1 MTKTNQKNEEIKGR
15 IDSHN
20 AMIESLKTQ
29 LKEAEKQRPY
39 GSMREGWL
47 KTMKAM
53 TSPFANYNRNIQSYL
68 KDPELHDLE
77 KDIIKLQDF
86 CLKIQEKHL
95 KFNTLKK
102 VTKSEEKL
110 FKLEQKVLA
119 NPAYISQ
126 RYNESMNVNE
136 TLEEVSHMKRFFD
149 DLKNRFKIRIPLT
162 AGVEEAEAIN
172 LVQKL
177 TAELAELSD
186 SK

>member
-1 MTKTNQKNEEIKGR
+1 MEL
-15 IDSHN
+15 N
-20 AMIESLKTQ
+20 A
-29 LKEAEKQRPY
+29 A
-39 GSMREGWL
+39 
-47 KTMKAM
+47 
-53 TSPFANYNRNIQSYL
+53 
-68 KDPELHDLE
+68 H
-77 KDIIKLQDF
+77 F